1 MMADSPWFAP
11 IPVRRKNP
19 ADDVRGTT
27 VSSNLV
33 EIVGND
39 VEIVIFF
46 DILDKELIDCQSEFI
61 KFCLVLGRAPALWNA
76 RTGSDEF
83 NQGSWR

>member
-1 MMADSPWFAP
+1 MADSPWFAP

-39 VEIVIFF
+39 VEIVLFC

-61 KFCLVLGRAPALWNA
+61 KFCLVLGRILATLE
-76 RTGSDEF
+76 RQDGI
-83 NQGSWR
+83 RRI